1 MAYTPAQI
9 EPTLSLRP
17 EPIGDDLA
25 FFGHP
30 RGLGWLS
37 YAEFWERFSYY
48 GMQAL
53 LVLYM
58 THRLLQPGHVEH
70 VFGFAVFRT
79 ALEAVYGP
87 LSAQALASVTFGL
100 YAGLVYVTPIA
111 GGLLADRVLGRT
123 RTVVLG
129 ASLMAAGHFLMASE
143 YTFLLALLC
152 LLLGAGCF
160 KGNLA
165 AQVGTLYAPGDSRST
180 DGFQIYYLAI
190 NVAVL
195 ASPLVC
201 GTLGERYGYH
211 WGFGAA
217 GAGMVIGLVVYLKGR
232 AWLPRESAL
241 DRNTQNKSRQL
252 LLPSERRR
260 LIVMVALLPI
270 LGAALVGNF
279 QVFNAYLLWAET
291 NFDLQVFGFAMPVT
305 WLLSLGSVIV
315 LASIAGT
322 VLFWRWW
329 ARHRAEPS
337 ALTKMTLGAFLLAC
351 APLAPALCSYVVA
364 TTGHKAS
371 LAWAVAYEILNDIG
385 YANLLPVGLALY
397 ARAAP
402 KSVGGMVTGVYYVLL
417 FFTNMLVGWLGGFLE
432 RMSGVQFWL
441 LHVAVVGSAALVLLA
456 VRGPV
461 ARILVPAEEAIVPV
475 AAPRG
480 SEAVSV
486 L

>member
-1 MAYTPAQI
+1 MAYTPVPIKLVESSQI
-9 EPTLSLRP
+9 R
-17 EPIGDDLA
+17 DDRA

-58 THRLLQPGHVEH
+58 THRLLMPGHVEH
-70 VFGFAVFRT
+70 VVGFAAFRSMLQ
-79 ALEAVYGP
+79 AIYGP
-87 LSAQALASVTFGL
+87 LTPQALASVIFGL

-165 AQVGTLYAPGDSRST
+165 AQIGTLYAPGDTRST

-211 WGFGAA
+211 WGFAAA
-217 GAGMVIGLVVYLKGR
+217 GAGMVIGLVIYLKGR
-232 AWLPRESAL
+232 AWLPPEPPLIRQTRS
-241 DRNTQNKSRQL
+241 KSRQL
-252 LLPSERRR
+252 LLPSDQRR
-260 LIVMVALLPI
+260 LIVMVALLPV

-291 NFDLQVFGFAMPVT
+291 NFDLQLFGFAMPVT

-364 TTGHKAS
+364 ATGHKAS

-402 KSVGGMVTGVYYVLL
+402 RAVGGMVTGLYYVLL
-417 FFTNMLVGWLGGFLE
+417 FFTNMLVGWLGSFLE

-441 LHVAVVGSAALVLLA
+441 LHVAVVGSAALVLMA
-456 VRGPV
+456 VRGTVGKVLAPDEDLSLPL
-461 ARILVPAEEAIVPV
+461 ATSPAAS
-475 AAPRG
+475 AP
-480 SEAVSV
+480 
-486 L
+486 

>member
-1 MAYTPAQI
+1 
-9 EPTLSLRP
+9 
-17 EPIGDDLA
+17 
-25 FFGHP
+25 
-30 RGLGWLS
+30 LGWLS

-58 THRLLQPGHVEH
+58 THRLLQAGHVEH
-70 VFGFAVFRT
+70 VVGFAAFRA

-87 LSAQALASVTFGL
+87 LSTQALASVIFGL

-143 YTFLLALLC
+143 YTFLFALVC

-165 AQVGTLYAPGDSRST
+165 AQIGSLYAPGDSRST

-190 NVAVL
+190 NIAVL

-217 GAGMVIGLVVYLKGR
+217 GAGMVIGLLIYLKGR
-232 AWLPRESAL
+232 AWLPREPAA
-241 DRNTQNKSRQL
+241 DRDDQNKARQP
-252 LLPSERRR
+252 LLPSDRRR
-260 LIVMVALLPI
+260 LIVMVALLPV

-291 NFDLQVFGFAMPVT
+291 NFDLEVFGFTMPVT
-305 WLLSLGSVIV
+305 WLLSFGSVIV
-315 LASIAGT
+315 LASIAGS
-322 VLFWRWW
+322 VMFWRWW
-329 ARHRAEPS
+329 ARRRAEPS
-337 ALTKMTLGAFLLAC
+337 ELTKMTLGAFLLAC
-351 APLAPALCSYVVA
+351 APLVPALCSYSVA
-364 TTGHKAS
+364 AAGHKAS
-371 LAWAVAYEILNDIG
+371 LAWAVAYEIINDVG
-385 YANLLPVGLALY
+385 YANFLPVGLALY

-402 KSVGGMVTGVYYVLL
+402 KSVGGMVTGLYYVLL
-417 FFTNMLVGWLGGFLE
+417 FFTNMLVGWLGGLLE
-432 RMSGVQFWL
+432 RMSGGQFWL
-441 LHVAVVGSAALVLLA
+441 LHVAVVGSAAIVFLV
-456 VRGPV
+456 VRGAV
-461 ARILVPAEEAIVPV
+461 GRALASTEEAVVPLV
-475 AAPRG
+475 APRAAG
-480 SEAVSV
+480 AVSTP
-486 L
+486 